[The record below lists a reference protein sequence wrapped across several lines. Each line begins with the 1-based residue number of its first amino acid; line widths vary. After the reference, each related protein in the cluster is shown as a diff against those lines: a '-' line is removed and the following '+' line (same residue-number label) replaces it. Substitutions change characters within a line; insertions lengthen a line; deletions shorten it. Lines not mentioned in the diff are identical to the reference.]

1 MAYLPK
7 SKYNVLNTPGNKLV
21 VKSTKQ
27 PYIGDYIEF
36 SNGKYYAGTNPL
48 NANIELVELETNF
61 NNFGSSKNTRI
72 YHILNKKIHNSL
84 KPKEDIP
91 PSRQAPTEHDYQRG
105 YFTRFFLKRVNQ
117 QMSYIEI
124 NSETHNELASQTN
137 KYDYN
142 LYQPGSVIWALTGN
156 VRKINNNILRKLESR
171 FPIISQFFAV
181 KNLWERPQSG
191 LVTQGGELYY
201 EDGKEYTGPYHITP
215 EMGPMVGA
223 VHVETAH
230 ERLFYAS
237 NLQNPNEYLGSFFSA
252 PTIQDIRNQPRL
264 EKEETRRSTQDSF
277 EAPEVKGSPTNPIT
291 PDPNAPSGQDYGY
304 GTNTPS
310 GADYGYGGG

>member
-7 SKYNVLNTPGNKLV
+7 SKYSVLNTPGNKLV

-61 NNFGSSKNTRI
+61 NNFGNSKNTRI

-91 PSRQAPTEHDYQRG
+91 PSRQTPTEQDYQRG
-105 YFTRFFLKRVNQ
+105 YFNRYFLRRVNQ

-124 NSETHNELASQTN
+124 NLETYNELASQKE

-142 LYQPGSVIWALTGN
+142 LYQPGAVTWALTGN
-156 VRKINNNILRKLESR
+156 VRVINNKSLRTLELR
-171 FPIISQFFAV
+171 FPLISQFFAV
-181 KNLWERPQSG
+181 KNLWERPQQG

-201 EDGKEYTGPYHITP
+201 ENGKEYVGPYHVHP
-215 EMGPMVGA
+215 ENGPMVGA
-223 VHVETAH
+223 VHVEVSH
-230 ERLFYAS
+230 KKLFYAS
-237 NLQNPNEYLGSFFSA
+237 NLQNPNEYLGSFFHTY
-252 PTIQDIRNQPRL
+252 PRYTLDI
-264 EKEETRRSTQDSF
+264 KEQEYIGVR
-277 EAPEVKGSPTNPIT
+277 APEKRN
-291 PDPNAPSGQDYGY
+291 
-304 GTNTPS
+304 TNTQTTIPPINPLPPTPTTNTKTS
-310 GADYGYGGG
+310 GY